1 MAEYLISKEKLEK
14 ITKIIQKE
22 DSAATKEEVKD
33 ALCSYWSIQGEDH
46 QRWLDTAEVQEIVVW
61 VNDCGE

>member
-1 MAEYLISKEKLEK
+1 MAEYVISKEKLEK

-22 DSAATKEEVKD
+22 DSAVTKEEVKD
-33 ALCSYWSIQGEDH
+33 ALCSYWPIQGEDH